1 MLRADIEKW
10 MKENNINQIDVLE
23 TPTSIAIY
31 SLLRGGKLVDYTY
44 HVLDRK
50 RNYWG
55 YIDWLDAT
63 YDGEKY
69 VGANADLVSF
79 EGERIPHMRSGK
91 YVDPIKQ
98 SKYDTIVSGLKEKG
112 LFKKY
117 DEDALN

>member
-50 RNYWG
+50 KNYWG
-55 YIDWLDAT
+55 YKDWLDAT

-69 VGANADLVSF
+69 VGPNVDLVSF
-79 EGERIPHMRSGK
+79 EGERIPLMRDGK
-91 YVDPIKQ
+91 YVDPVKQ
-98 SKYDTIVSGLKEKG
+98 LQYEALLKR
-112 LFKKY
+112 LKKQF
-117 DEDALN
+117 NI

>member
-50 RNYWG
+50 KNYWG
-55 YIDWLDAT
+55 YKDWLDAT

-69 VGANADLVSF
+69 VGPNVDLVSF
-79 EGERIPHMRSGK
+79 EGERIPLMRDGK
-91 YVDPIKQ
+91 YVDPVKQ
-98 SKYDTIVSGLKEKG
+98 LQYEALLKRLKEQ
-112 LFKKY
+112 F
-117 DEDALN
+117 NI